1 MITHGMSSVL
11 CEMRSQTK
19 KNRDMSKDLK
29 LEGRLQICLVHCQK
43 SKTSKLNRQSTPKN
57 YQRKVTSRRQAT
69 TEVPPSMDQED
80 KSEIDQADVN
90 DFKRLFNVVEQR
102 RAADKNLVDKVENG
116 RKLLQIKIL
125 NKVLLSLAS
134 KIGMESISDLL
145 KSILNVDELT
155 IQYHP
160 SLRRAKEFTDN
171 KGEKRV
177 AIDEKLDLMVKEAP
191 AAGVVLSRLVDLYK
205 IIKILTKFCQNI
217 YEILAALDE
226 YQPGSDDFFLKAGYC
241 LDKLICLKTCLPEYL
256 IGRYKSAE
264 LFHKFITEFYV
275 KYYLSNFFVKD
286 KSTKVTLL
294 RRNILDQLPELAKWL
309 QLFIPMLVE
318 FVNKLSSLKPSTLYA
333 HWKNSSRD
341 IWREQLKFFSD
352 FNFSGSPCKNNEFA
366 FELMKI
372 ADVFIEDVSLE
383 ILEMCSYLTEKA
395 DF

>member
-1 MITHGMSSVL
+1 MNQKEKKMLFSPDTTNVSHESKNSS
-11 CEMRSQTK
+11 S
-19 KNRDMSKDLK
+19 S
-29 LEGRLQICLVHCQK
+29 
-43 SKTSKLNRQSTPKN
+43 RQSTPKD
-57 YQRKVTSRRQAT
+57 YQRKGTSRRQAT
-69 TEVPPSMDQED
+69 TEVAPSMDQED
-80 KSEIDQADVN
+80 KSGIDQADVN

-116 RKLLQIKIL
+116 RKFLQIKIL

-171 KGEKRV
+171 KEEKRV

-217 YEILAALDE
+217 FEILNALDE

-294 RRNILDQLPELAKWL
+294 RRNILDQLPELASWL

-341 IWREQLKFFSD
+341 IWREQLKFFSG
-352 FNFSGSPCKNNEFA
+352 FKFSDSPCKNNEFA
-366 FELMKI
+366 FELLKI